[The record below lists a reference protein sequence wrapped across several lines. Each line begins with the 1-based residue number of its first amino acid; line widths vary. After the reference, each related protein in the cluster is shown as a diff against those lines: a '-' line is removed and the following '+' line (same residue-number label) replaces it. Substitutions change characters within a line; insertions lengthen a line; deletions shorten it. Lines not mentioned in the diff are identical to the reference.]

1 MILASTTT
9 FNTLNLTFTHGFPV
23 LTFCMI
29 SKYILKSYYELSKLA
44 SKVRSVEKMKS
55 SRFVFTVDERNTW
68 ACFQLFD
75 ISQWTWNERAAL
87 TSVCVSKTG
96 INSLQVSFL
105 LHSRRSGSWKVKK
118 IHGLFQSVLFK
129 YFRRECHMF
138 SPQTLLQ
145 NSPEIRAKN
154 RGEQSKGLE
163 TVSQVLHRWST
174 KLHRWGGV
182 AHHVV
187 VVRRWAVT
195 L

>member
-1 MILASTTT
+1 ME
-9 FNTLNLTFTHGFPV
+9 
-23 LTFCMI
+23 
-29 SKYILKSYYELSKLA
+29 KLKSSW
-44 SKVRSVEKMKS
+44 
-55 SRFVFTVDERNTW
+55 FVFTVDERNTW
-68 ACFQLFD
+68 VCFQLFD

-87 TSVCVSKTG
+87 TLACVSKTG

-105 LHSRRSGSWKVKK
+105 LHSRCSGSWKVEK

-129 YFRRECHMF
+129 HFRRECHVF

-154 RGEQSKGLE
+154 IGEQSKGLKA
-163 TVSQVLHRWST
+163 VSEVLHGWSR

-182 AHHVV
+182 AHHGV
-187 VVRRWAVT
+187 VVRRRAVT